1 VTTLSEEP
9 QRDRAGRDGHRAGT
23 AVILGRPN
31 VGKSTL
37 LNALVGTKVAIVT
50 PKPQTTRGRVVGI
63 RTAPGGQV
71 VFIDTPG
78 IHAARSPLNRRMVDT
93 ARAAVADAD
102 AALLVLDAS
111 AGLLPGDRELAA
123 ELAAGR
129 MPTVVV
135 LNKMDRI
142 PRAGLLPLMAGVGT
156 LLPGREVVPAS
167 ASRGENVASVLAVV
181 IEALPEGPPLYPEDE
196 FTTEP
201 ARVLAQELVREQV
214 FLSTRDEVPY
224 GTATIVER
232 FEERPTENL
241 TVIAATILVAR
252 SSHKGMI
259 IGAGG
264 SRLREIGTRARIGLE
279 ALLGTRVFLEL
290 FVRVEPGWATD
301 RRRLAEL
308 GI

>member
-1 VTTLSEEP
+1 MSEPTDGGAEP
-9 QRDRAGRDGHRAGT
+9 GVYRAGT

-50 PKPQTTRGRVVGI
+50 PKPQTTRSRVVGI
-63 RTAPGGQV
+63 RSVPRGQV

-78 IHAARSPLNRRMVDT
+78 IHAARSPLNRRMVET
-93 ARAAVADAD
+93 ARAAVSDAEV
-102 AALLVLDAS
+102 ALLVLDAS
-111 AGLLPGDRELAA
+111 AGILAADRELAGD
-123 ELAAGR
+123 LAAAG

-135 LNKMDRI
+135 LNKMDRV
-142 PRAGLLPLMAGVGT
+142 PRAQLLPLMAEVGT

-167 ASRGENVASVLAVV
+167 ATRGENVASVLAVV
-181 IEALPEGPPLYPEDE
+181 IEALPVGPPFYPEDE

-214 FLSTRDEVPY
+214 FLATRDEVPY

-232 FEERPTENL
+232 FEERPEQGL
-241 TVIAATILVAR
+241 TVIAATILVER
-252 SSHKGMI
+252 PSHKGMI

-264 SRLREIGTRARIGLE
+264 TRLRDIGTRARLGLE

-290 FVRVEPGWATD
+290 FVRVEPGWASD